1 MDLFEYAPVTVALL
15 AANVLASLVGMS
27 SREFLESNLLT
38 TRGVLQQKQFHRVV
52 TSGFIH
58 AGQLHL
64 FVNMLTLYFFGPYLE
79 WKLGSASFA
88 IVYAVS
94 LLAGNG
100 WALIENWRNTEYA
113 ALGASGA
120 VSGVVIGFC
129 LFEPFTLLY
138 LFFIIPIPAA
148 LFAVL
153 YIAFSAAMTGRT
165 GNRIAHE
172 AHLGGAL
179 GGLVATLLIRPEAW
193 SEFIQALSG
202 LFG

>member
-1 MDLFEYAPVTVALL
+1 MDLFEYAPVTVAILV
-15 AANVLASLVGMS
+15 ANILASLVGMS
-27 SREFLESNLLT
+27 NREFLESNLLT
-38 TRGVLQQKQFHRVV
+38 TRGVLQQKQLHRIV

-79 WKLGSASFA
+79 VRLGSSGFA

-94 LLAGNG
+94 LLAGSG
-100 WALIENWRNTEYA
+100 WALVENWRNTQYA

-120 VSGVVIGFC
+120 VSGVVIGYC
-129 LFEPFTLLY
+129 LFEPFSLLY
-138 LFFIIPIPAA
+138 LFFVIPIPAA

-153 YIAFSAAMTGRT
+153 YIAFSAAMTGKA

-179 GGLVATLLIRPEAW
+179 GGLVTTLLIRPSAW
-193 SEFIQALSG
+193 SEFIQALTG